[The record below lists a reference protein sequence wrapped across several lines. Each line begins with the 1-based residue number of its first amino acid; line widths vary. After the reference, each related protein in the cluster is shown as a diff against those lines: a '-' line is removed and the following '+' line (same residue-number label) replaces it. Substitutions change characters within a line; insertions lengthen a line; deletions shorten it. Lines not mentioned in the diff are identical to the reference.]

1 VILALKLAVLG
12 AACVALSWAITRLL
26 IDVLAKNAILD
37 RPNARSS
44 HATPVPR
51 GGGIAVIAV
60 ALPAWALVSALST
73 ERPAT
78 LAVVLAGA
86 LGLALLSWGDDR
98 KGMPVAL
105 RLGAQAVVIAVVFTM
120 APGRWDL
127 LGDVLPDWAPPW
139 VGMAI
144 LGLAWIWFIN
154 LFNFMDGIDGIAGG
168 EAASIGVG
176 LAVVAAVAGLD
187 WPVAAKGVAI
197 AGAAIGFL
205 CWNWQPARIFLGD
218 VGSIP
223 LGYLLGWLL
232 LELAQS
238 GQWLAALLL
247 PLYFLADATL
257 TLLRRAARLEKVWQ
271 PHRSHFYQLA
281 LVGQGRPNGLSHAQV
296 ASRVILTNL
305 ILILAAAATAAGWVF
320 LGLTTGFGAVAVLLV
335 VLARA
340 GAK

>member
-1 VILALKLAVLG
+1 VILALQLAVFA
-12 AACVALSWAITRLL
+12 AACGALTWAFTRVL
-26 IDVLAKNAILD
+26 IDVLTKKRVLD

-44 HATPVPR
+44 HTAPVPR
-51 GGGIAVIAV
+51 GGGIAVVAV
-60 ALPAWALVSALST
+60 ALPAWALVSALSS

-98 KGMPVAL
+98 GGLPVAL

-120 APGRWDL
+120 APGRWELFGDL
-127 LGDVLPDWAPPW
+127 LPAWA
-139 VGMAI
+139 GMAI

-168 EAASIGVG
+168 EAASIGLG

-187 WPVAAKGVAI
+187 WPLAAKGVAI
-197 AGAAIGFL
+197 AGTAIGFL

-232 LELAQS
+232 LELAQA
-238 GQWLAALLL
+238 GQWAAALLL

-257 TLLRRAARLEKVWQ
+257 TLLRRAARLEKIWQ
-271 PHRSHFYQLA
+271 PHRSHFYQRA
-281 LVGQGRPNGLSHAQV
+281 LVAEERPNGLSHAQV

-305 ILILAAAATAAGWVF
+305 ILILAAAATAAGWIF
-320 LGLTTGFGAVAVLLV
+320 TGLGMGFGAVAVLLV

-340 GAK
+340 GAR

>member
-1 VILALKLAVLG
+1 MILALELAVLG
-12 AACVALSWAITRLL
+12 AGCLALTWGFTQVL
-26 IDVLAKNAILD
+26 IDILKKKLILD

-44 HATPVPR
+44 HTAPVPR
-51 GGGIAVIAV
+51 GGGIAVVAV
-60 ALPAWALVSALST
+60 ALPAWALVSALSS

-98 KGMPVAL
+98 GGLPVVL

-120 APGRWDL
+120 APARWDL
-127 LGDVLPDWAPPW
+127 FGGVIPPW
-139 VGMAI
+139 AGMAI
-144 LGLAWIWFIN
+144 LGFAWIWFIN
-154 LFNFMDGIDGIAGG
+154 LFNFMDGIDGIAGS
-168 EAASIGVG
+168 EAASIGLG

-187 WPVAAKGVAI
+187 WPIAAKGVAI

-205 CWNWQPARIFLGD
+205 RWNWQPAKIFLGD

-232 LELAQS
+232 LELAQA
-238 GQWLAALLL
+238 GQWAAALLL

-257 TLLRRAARLEKVWQ
+257 TLIRRAVRLEKVWTA
-271 PHRSHFYQLA
+271 HRSHFYQRA
-281 LVGQGRPNGLSHAQV
+281 LVGEGRPNGLSHAQV
-296 ASRVILTNL
+296 TSRVILANL

-320 LGLTTGFGAVAVLLV
+320 SGLAIGFGAVTVLLV

-340 GAK
+340 GMK